1 MEDYAPNVSS
11 MDIRRSG
18 TMERKN
24 SAHKKFGPPLNAN
37 ISAIASEDIRMP
49 NLSPPIINSP
59 SQSLIRCSKSIA
71 LAVEMFATVGETIC
85 DQNREIHGDMQDAC
99 AKSRSFCESLEK
111 NCDRFHRQVF
121 TALETTITSMRRHS
135 YDRHDFQGELNKLTH
150 NASCLLATMTR
161 ILLLADSIMVKE
173 VLVSKD
179 MTMPHGENALTPLG
193 QLHHFTEFVKAFSD
207 FGVEMIRFCIL
218 IVSMRKNRLSMSS
231 QSLSFATEMQERRD
245 GHYCRQVQ
253 IEFAQNILERSSV
266 LLLSSSSTVQSH
278 PESGSARENRDT
290 VFCQMRRALDL
301 IHYIIKDGVMHCGL
315 QLRDDEGN
323 SIGPI
328 FNEDDSVVSPGAVP
342 TVMQSIE
349 CFVDAVTIMQMS
361 LVSESYKDHLFNTL
375 DGIIESIQDFTDS
388 AHTKHERRQTILML
402 CEKAKDEL
410 SRLLGDI
417 SEDAFSGLLDIS
429 SSPQP
434 PSRDVE
440 DSMRALRAT
449 TDNLRL
455 ELQEIAVEHS
465 FLLGQV
471 CDLANAIT
479 SSLMESAIQGD
490 FEQLEY
496 YSVQFSATLVSIE
509 EISKVIRNAFVSDV
523 LNVQTKH
530 AEINLKIFGP
540 QIIIAAQTLIHHPHS
555 KAAHHNLECFCTLWK
570 SLANE
575 LMLGCKQVQG
585 DGIFFG
591 NHLKLPSLDHGGAP
605 MIVEQ
610 PPTPTT
616 VTNPSPYVNFHPSLG
631 NSLQFPDCSSN
642 LGNNPH
648 QSVPD
653 LSSFGKSG
661 PGPQA
666 SNLQVPYAPSRE
678 RSLGDPTM
686 EPRRHSTSSLNPNLG
701 QRPASSSSQFFGGV
715 SSMSGGAGFKGES
728 ERRQCLSSFNNFDP
742 TGHEPPLGPYDN
754 HINHPQDLLNTYKD
768 VENNEIVKRAK
779 KMASQSDEMYD
790 FTIGFGRVKTTQD
803 LFTLAE
809 KFAEEANLLYK
820 VIRLFSYDVPAGED
834 KRSLMAIADH
844 VPKHCHTLQMLIQS
858 PIVGKAATFTKV
870 DSIIKETR
878 QIMQLVVRVVHIC
891 YINANKYH
899 LDFSNISMEGR
910 GSSND
915 DSAQPFGSSGGATSG
930 SSSGNDSS

>member
-642 LGNNPH
+642 LVTYQWRVGEAPMTIQLNLLAALEAPPVAHQAGTTPPDSLGCREIDKRLQPRRPTREPESRSYSIRHDPISRHPPH
-648 QSVPD
+648 QLFQKKTAQWNCYNTKPD
-653 LSSFGKSG
+653 TSKTATATTTTTTRNTTTMNNTQITPTQEKKSNTKHTAGAYQLKRTDESSQSSS
-661 PGPQA
+661 P
-666 SNLQVPYAPSRE
+666 LDVCLC
-678 RSLGDPTM
+678 LGLGFSALLAIQNY
-686 EPRRHSTSSLNPNLG
+686 HSEAMNRAMTSSMPTPKPPPTI
-701 QRPASSSSQFFGGV
+701 RSF
-715 SSMSGGAGFKGES
+715 SG
-728 ERRQCLSSFNNFDP
+728 RL
-742 TGHEPPLGPYDN
+742 
-754 HINHPQDLLNTYKD
+754 
-768 VENNEIVKRAK
+768 
-779 KMASQSDEMYD
+779 
-790 FTIGFGRVKTTQD
+790 KTTAKERIAETFRTQCEQGLLMQPKIHVSLSYPKSVAD
-803 LFTLAE
+803 CCVCSNNDFLFVYIGLCNVFVLQFVVVILMFFVHQE
-809 KFAEEANLLYK
+809 
-820 VIRLFSYDVPAGED
+820 IRL
-834 KRSLMAIADH
+834 
-844 VPKHCHTLQMLIQS
+844 
-858 PIVGKAATFTKV
+858 
-870 DSIIKETR
+870 
-878 QIMQLVVRVVHIC
+878 
-891 YINANKYH
+891 
-899 LDFSNISMEGR
+899 SNI
-910 GSSND
+910 
-915 DSAQPFGSSGGATSG
+915 
-930 SSSGNDSS
+930 